1 MTRSST
7 NTKKKLLNEALER
20 YTDKIYP
27 SQRALKERLESG
39 DKLII
44 YIGVDP
50 TGPHLHL
57 GHATNF
63 ILLKRFQDM
72 GHRII
77 FLIGDFTA
85 RIGDPADKLA
95 TRKPLSEKEIKENLK
110 TFKEQTAKLINF
122 SGKNAARIKFNSAWL
137 AKMTLEDVIR
147 LSMNFTVQQM
157 IERSMFKK
165 RIAENKPIGLHEFLY
180 PLMQGYDS
188 VAMAVDAEVGGTDQM
203 FNMLIGRELLKR
215 LKNKEKFVITTPLL
229 EHPKTGKKLMNKSEG
244 GLINLDD
251 EPKDMFGKVMAL
263 DDEAMFNVARLS
275 TTMPQKKLDGLKK
288 LKPRDAKLNIAS
300 EVVGLY
306 HGNKEAEAARKEFL
320 RVFSKKEA
328 PEEMPKLRIPPS
340 PRLRR
345 ASKNNESGIMD
356 LLLMAGV
363 KSKSEARRLIKQG
376 GVKINDKNVKSPD
389 EKPKLKDGDILKIG
403 KRRFFR
409 ISR

>member
-1 MTRSST
+1 MTRSPT
-7 NTKKKLLNEALER
+7 NTKKNLLNEALER

-27 SQRALKERLESG
+27 SQKALEKKLKSG

-95 TRKPLSEKEIKENLK
+95 IRKPLSEKEIKENLK
-110 TFKEQTAKLINF
+110 TFKEQASKIISF
-122 SGKNAARIKFNSAWL
+122 SGKNAARIKFNSTWL

-251 EPKDMFGKVMAL
+251 EPKNMFGKVMAI
-263 DDEAMFNVARLS
+263 DDEVMFSVAKLS

-288 LKPRDAKLNIAS
+288 LKPRDAKLNIAF
-300 EVVGLY
+300 EVVSLY
-306 HGNKEAEAARKEFL
+306 HSNKDAEKAKEEFL

-328 PEEMPKLRIPPS
+328 PKDIKELRIINYE
-340 PRLRR
+340 LGTI
-345 ASKNNESGIMD
+345 E
-356 LLLMAGV
+356 LLIKAGV
-363 KSKSEARRLIKQG
+363 ESKSEARRLIKQG
-376 GVKINDKNVKSPD
+376 GVKINDKTVKSPD
-389 EKPKLKDGDILKIG
+389 EELKLKDGDILKIG
-403 KRRFFR
+403 KRRFFK